1 MVCEYVK
8 LPGMRINSPKYVST
22 SQRQWDS
29 GEILLDE
36 QSIEGRFNPQL
47 FFNNFDS
54 TVSQHIEIE
63 IGVGKGTFL
72 LDRAKQRQNINFLG
86 IEHARSY
93 AIYTSDR
100 IRRANLRNVKM
111 LCIDAKK
118 LIESQLL
125 ANSVWRVHV
134 YFPDP
139 WPKRRHN
146 RRRLIQPLFV
156 HHVRRVLQPGGQF
169 LIVTDY
175 REYFE
180 QIIRVITG
188 APGFAR
194 IPFPQLLE
202 NTEHVVGTNFE
213 KKYVKE
219 GRPIFKT
226 ALIKYV

>member
-1 MVCEYVK
+1 
-8 LPGMRINSPKYVST
+8 MRLNSPKYVSA
-22 SQRQWDS
+22 SKRRWDS

-36 QSIEGRFNPQL
+36 QSIDGRFDPRVL
-47 FFNNFDS
+47 FNHSDNAPFRPL
-54 TVSQHIEIE
+54 EIE

-72 LDRAKQRQNINFLG
+72 LDRATQRRNMNFLG
-86 IEHARSY
+86 VEYARSY
-93 AIYTSDR
+93 AVYTADR
-100 IRRANLRNVKM
+100 IRRARLRNVKM
-111 LCIDAKK
+111 LCVDAKK
-118 LIESQLL
+118 LIESQLP
-125 ANSVWRVHV
+125 ADSVWRVHV

-169 LIVTDY
+169 LIVTDH

-202 NTEHVVGTNFE
+202 NTEHIVGTNFE
-213 KKYVKE
+213 KKYVIE

>member
-1 MVCEYVK
+1 M
-8 LPGMRINSPKYVST
+8 ST
-22 SQRQWDS
+22 TQRQWDS

-36 QSIEGRFNPQL
+36 KNLGDRFDPRET
-47 FFNNFDS
+47 FDAPANRPL
-54 TVSQHIEIE
+54 ELE

-72 LDRAKQRQNINFLG
+72 MERATQRQNINFLG
-86 IEHARSY
+86 VEYARVY
-93 AIYTSDR
+93 AVYTADR
-100 IRRANLRNVKM
+100 ARRANLRNVKM
-111 LCIDAKK
+111 LCCDAQK
-118 LIESQLL
+118 LVESQIPSD
-125 ANSVWRVHV
+125 SVWRVHV

-156 HHVRRVLQPGGQF
+156 HHVRRILQPGGQF
-169 LIVTDY
+169 LLVTDH

-180 QIIRVITG
+180 QIIRVLTG

-194 IPFPQLLE
+194 IKFPQLLDDPK
-202 NTEHVVGTNFE
+202 HVVGTNFE
-213 KKYVKE
+213 RKYVKE

>member
-1 MVCEYVK
+1 
-8 LPGMRINSPKYVST
+8 LAT
-22 SQRQWDS
+22 SRRQWDS

-36 QSIEGRFNPQL
+36 PGVGIRFDPRL
-47 FFNNFDS
+47 VFDNFYNAPPRPL
-54 TVSQHIEIE
+54 EIE

-72 LDRAKQRQNINFLG
+72 LERATQRRDINFLG
-86 IEHARSY
+86 VEYARAY
-93 AIYTSDR
+93 AVYSADR
-100 IRRANLRNVKM
+100 LRRARLNNVKM
-111 LCIDAKK
+111 LCTDAKN
-118 LIESQLL
+118 LVESQLPSD
-125 ANSVWRVHV
+125 SVWRIHV

-169 LIVTDY
+169 LIVTDH

-180 QIIRVITG
+180 QMIKVVTD